1 MSRQSRAQAAFD
13 LAVRHRQAGRAAEAR
28 RLCLELVQ
36 DDPKHLKALSLL
48 GKLELEA
55 GSPRDAVP
63 WFERAA
69 ALAPDSPIY
78 FCNLGIAHHKLG
90 ALELAAK
97 ALTRAATLS
106 PPRAEAFHNLGLVLL
121 DRGDVETGLRCLHRA
136 TELDPA
142 SFALKRLL
150 ARELARAGYFE
161 GAIARY
167 LELVVQD
174 AFSAELSLELVTTYL
189 NAGRPTDAE
198 ALARKLTE
206 THPTLAAA
214 HAALGR
220 ALSKRFRYSE
230 AAEVFGRVHLLGDEA
245 VTASVC
251 EIFATALSRLGRVD
265 EAIDLLER
273 RLAVDATLHS
283 ERSTLIFFAMFSARY
298 DAQALL
304 DLARAWNGHHAE
316 PLSSR
321 REPHAHDRSPER
333 RLRLGYVSP
342 NLRNH
347 VMGLLLWPVF
357 RCHDHSRFEV
367 VCYSSAQSTDFYTDE
382 HKKCADEWHDVLGL
396 SDADLAR
403 RIRDDRIDILVD
415 LSMHMGG
422 NRLRTFAEKP
432 APVQMTWAYPG
443 TTGLDAIDYRITDRN
458 IDPEGAELP
467 YSEETLRLPHS
478 FWCYGPFEEE
488 REVKELPM
496 LENGYPTFGCLNTFM
511 KVNRYT
517 LELWA
522 RVLVAS
528 PASRLL
534 VLAPLGS
541 ARDFACEVLEKQGVA
556 AERVGFVDVQGRP
569 EYLDTYG
576 RIDVA
581 LDTFPY
587 NGHTTSLDAYFMG
600 VPVVTLV
607 GETVVGRAGLCLAK
621 NLDLGA
627 WVARDPDEFVS
638 IATRVSSDAARLREL
653 RKGLRQ
659 RMKNS
664 PLMDAPRFARDL
676 EGLYR
681 EAWQRFCAQSG

>member
-1 MSRQSRAQAAFD
+1 MSRRSRAQAAFD
-13 LAVRHRQAGRAAEAR
+13 LAMRHRQAGRAAEAR
-28 RLCLELVQ
+28 RLCLELVRG
-36 DDPKHLKALSLL
+36 DPKHLKALSLL

-55 GSPRDAVP
+55 GNPGDAVP

-90 ALELAAK
+90 ALEPAAK
-97 ALTRAATLS
+97 ALSRAAALS
-106 PPRAEAFHNLGLVLL
+106 PPRAEAFQNLGLVLL
-121 DRGDVETGLRCLHRA
+121 DRGDVETGLRSLIRA
-136 TELDPA
+136 TELDPG

-150 ARELARAGYFE
+150 ARELARAGYFD

-174 AFSAELSLELVTTYL
+174 ASSAELNLELVTTYMS
-189 NAGRPTDAE
+189 AGRPAEAE

-206 THPTLAAA
+206 THPTFAAA

-220 ALSKRFRYSE
+220 VLAKRFKFSD
-230 AAEVFGRVHLLGDEA
+230 AAEVFRRVYLLSDEA
-245 VTASVC
+245 VTATVC
-251 EIFATALSRLGRVD
+251 EAFANALARLGRVD

-273 RLAVDATLHS
+273 RLAQDPTLHS
-283 ERSTLIFFAMFSARY
+283 EHSSLIFCAMFSARY
-298 DAQALL
+298 SALALL
-304 DLARAWNGHHAE
+304 DVARGWNGRHAE
-316 PLSSR
+316 RLSSR
-321 REPHAHDRSPER
+321 RKPHLHDRSPER

-342 NLRNH
+342 NFRNH
-347 VMGLLLWPVF
+347 VMGLLMLPVF

-382 HKKCADEWHDVLGL
+382 IKKCADEWHDVQAV
-396 SDADLAR
+396 SDTDLAR

-443 TTGLDAIDYRITDRN
+443 TTGLDAIDYRVSDRN
-458 IDPEGAELP
+458 IDPDGAPLP
-467 YSEETLRLPHS
+467 YSEQTLRLPHS
-478 FWCYGPFEEE
+478 FWCYGPFEKE

-496 LENGYPTFGCLNTFM
+496 LENGYPTFGCLNTFL

-528 PASRLL
+528 PDSRLL

-541 ARDFACEVLEKQGVA
+541 ARDFAREVLEKQGVD
-556 AERVGFVDVQGRP
+556 AERIGFVDVQGRP
-569 EYLDTYG
+569 DYLDTYG
-576 RIDVA
+576 CIDVA

-607 GETVVGRAGLCLAK
+607 GETVVGRAGFCLAT
-621 NLDLGA
+621 NLNLGD

-638 IATRVSSDAARLREL
+638 IATRVSSDPARLREL
-653 RKGLRQ
+653 RKSLRQ
-659 RMKNS
+659 RMKDS
-664 PLMDAPRFARDL
+664 PLMDAARFARDL

-681 EAWQRFCAQSG
+681 EAWQRFCARPG